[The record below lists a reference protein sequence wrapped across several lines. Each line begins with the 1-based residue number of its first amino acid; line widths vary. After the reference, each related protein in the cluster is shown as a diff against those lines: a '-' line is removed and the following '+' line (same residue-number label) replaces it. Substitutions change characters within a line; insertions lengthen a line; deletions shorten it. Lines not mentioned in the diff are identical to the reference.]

1 MVTSFNSHYIGY
13 VVPQKYYFLNEYETQ
28 IMGFYGPQM
37 APYMSEIIMRLG
49 TATLKTNLVGLEIKR
64 AANQAP

>member
-1 MVTSFNSHYIGY
+1 
-13 VVPQKYYFLNEYETQ
+13 
-28 IMGFYGPQM
+28 MGFYGPQM

>member
-1 MVTSFNSHYIGY
+1 
-13 VVPQKYYFLNEYETQ
+13 VPQKYYFLNEYETQ

-49 TATLKTNLVGLEIKR
+49 TATLKTNLAGLEMER